1 MKILLIGNYL
11 NDRQESM
18 QRFAAFMVKGLT
30 EAGHE
35 VRLLRPPSVA
45 GQLWTSA
52 EGVGKWLGYG
62 DKFALFPLVLRCAVK
77 NADVVHVCD
86 HSSAIYTR
94 YLESVPHIVTCHD
107 LLGVRSALGEV
118 PQNPT
123 RWTGRK
129 LQRLIL
135 KGLTRAQHIACVSD
149 ATRSDLLRL
158 ARISEQRVSRVYNSL
173 HYPYSPMAT
182 YDAKLRLRK
191 LSVEPSQPFILHV
204 GGNQW
209 YKNRL
214 GVLRIFAVLRKFS
227 TGRALKLVMVGE
239 PWTKEMRDFISENG
253 MGDLAMELTGV
264 ANEDLRALYSMA
276 TMMLFPSLYE
286 GFGWPIVEAQACG
299 CPVATSN
306 QSPMDEVG
314 GDAAIY
320 IDPKAPESAA
330 AILKQALERAS
341 CMRQPSIANAARFRT
356 GMIDSYLSLY
366 HRVLKE
372 KTARTTRELNRPITR
387 PSSCSTSHL
396 Q

>member
-18 QRFAAFMVKGLT
+18 QRFAAFMVQGIT

-35 VRLLRPPSVA
+35 VRLLRPRSVG

-62 DKFALFPLVLRCAVK
+62 DKFALFPLVLRRAVK

-94 YLESVPHIVTCHD
+94 YLQSVPHVVTCHD
-107 LLGVRSALGEV
+107 LLGIRSALGEV

-135 KGLTRAQHIACVSD
+135 NGLTRAQHIACVSD
-149 ATRSDLLRL
+149 ATRRDLLRL
-158 ARISEQRVSRVYNSL
+158 AEISQMRVSRVYNSL

-182 YDAKLRLRK
+182 YEANLRLRK
-191 LSVEPSQPFILHV
+191 LSVDPSQPFILHV

-209 YKNRL
+209 YKNRV
-214 GVLRIFAVLRKFS
+214 GVLRIFSALLKVSK
-227 TGRALKLVMVGE
+227 GCALKLVMVGE
-239 PWTKEMRDFISENG
+239 RWNKEMRNFVTENR
-253 MGDLAMELTGV
+253 MSDRAMELTGV
-264 ANEDLRALYSMA
+264 ANEDLRALYSTA

-299 CPVATSN
+299 CPVVTSSN
-306 QSPMDEVG
+306 SPMDEVG

-320 IDPKAPESAA
+320 IDPKVPESAA
-330 AILKQALERAS
+330 AILKQALERVS
-341 CMRQPSIANAARFRT
+341 CMRQPSILNAARFCS
-356 GMIDSYLSLY
+356 GMIDGYLSLY
-366 HRVLKE
+366 DRVLEE
-372 KTARTTRELNRPITR
+372 KAARTTPELGQPMTR
-387 PSSCSTSHL
+387 HSSCSTSRV